1 MGNVVGPQNT
11 WCNNWYCGGFC
22 NHNSNAA
29 DNCEATMGD
38 RQCCSE
44 VFTNCAEVQL
54 VGEFDPTASTTAA
67 PVAPTTGAPTP
78 TPAPI
83 VSTPAPTTSGGGQGA
98 CVRNTDCGANP
109 WCADTKYDSWC
120 PSQSDCPSPQCTKAS
135 TLLHRQNQNQ
145 NQNPSL
151 NQSHS
156 TQLRLAS
163 LNQD

>member
-1 MGNVVGPQNT
+1 MG
-11 WCNNWYCGGFC
+11 C

-54 VGEFDPTASTTAA
+54 VGEFDSTASTTAA
-67 PVAPTTGAPTP
+67 PAAPTTG
-78 TPAPI
+78 API

-98 CVRNTDCGANP
+98 CVRNTDCAANP

-120 PSQSDCPSPQCTKAS
+120 PSQTDCPSPQCTKAS
-135 TLLHRQNQNQ
+135 D
-145 NQNPSL
+145 
-151 NQSHS
+151 
-156 TQLRLAS
+156 AS
-163 LNQD
+163 ASPE